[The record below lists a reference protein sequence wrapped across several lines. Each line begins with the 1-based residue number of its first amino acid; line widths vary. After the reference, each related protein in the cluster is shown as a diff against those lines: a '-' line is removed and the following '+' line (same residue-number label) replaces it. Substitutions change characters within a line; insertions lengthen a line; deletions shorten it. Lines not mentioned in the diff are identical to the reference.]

1 MTWAMTRAMTRVDGR
16 IDWPRLL
23 WLSLITGAGF
33 FLLGYGGIRITGHG
47 RMIALIWP
55 ANAFVVCMIVRL
67 SRSRLQDIAMMAAA
81 LAAEIGINIVV
92 GAPALIDLGFTAV
105 SLIEIVASLIA
116 VRLLGSRRFRDLRGG
131 LRFLG
136 GAIIAPALGGAL
148 LAAGIMVLAGN
159 HNWLADSRHWFA
171 ANVLGFCIVLPIGL
185 DFSWRKLVK
194 LRLPQ
199 RKLEAA
205 LVVLGV
211 TLLSLYAIRWS
222 SHPMPFIILP
232 AALAATVR
240 FRLLGAGMAMLLVL
254 AIALASSSEIGTPG
268 EFVARIEMIQ
278 VFLAVASVICV
289 RAAML
294 LNERDVHLAL
304 IEGKR
309 RSAVRASRFKSQ
321 LLSHVGQE
329 ARGPL
334 SAIIGIATVL
344 ESGKLAPDRAQEF
357 AHVVAYNGELLQRL
371 YADLLDLA
379 SAETGALTIQMEKV
393 RVGQTLK
400 SCIGAIRLDAAL
412 GGKPVLMEKV
422 EDDLSVHADPQRLAQ
437 IINSLIA
444 NSYKYGDNDSPIRV
458 RTWRLGDG
466 FGRIEILN
474 TGPGIPLREREAM
487 YRPFGPGSGG
497 RTVPGAGLGLSI
509 AKLLA
514 EKQGGRIDFESI
526 PGRQTRFWIDLP
538 LAA

>member
-1 MTWAMTRAMTRVDGR
+1 MTRVDGVT
-16 IDWPRLL
+16 DWPRIL
-23 WLSLITGAGF
+23 WIALITGAGF
-33 FLLGYGGIRITGHG
+33 FLLGYGGIQISGHG

-55 ANAFVVCMIVRL
+55 ANAFVVCMMVRL
-67 SRSRLQDIAMMAAA
+67 SRSRFQDLAMLGAT
-81 LAAEIGINIVV
+81 LAAEIGINIAV
-92 GAPALIDLGFTAV
+92 GAPALINLGFAAV
-105 SLIEIVASLIA
+105 SMIEVIASLIA
-116 VRLLGSRRFRDLRGG
+116 VRRFAPRRFRDLRGG
-131 LRFLG
+131 LSFLG
-136 GAIIAPALGGAL
+136 AAILAPALMGAV
-148 LAAGIMVLAGN
+148 LAAAIMIMAGN
-159 HNWLADSRHWFA
+159 SAWLADSRHWFA
-171 ANVLGFCIVLPIGL
+171 ANVLGFCIVLPLGL
-185 DFSWRKLVK
+185 ASSWRKLAK
-194 LRLPQ
+194 LRLGE
-199 RKLEAA
+199 RKLEAV
-205 LVVLGV
+205 LVFLAVSLV
-211 TLLSLYAIRWS
+211 SLYAIRWS
-222 SHPMPFIILP
+222 SHPMPFVILP
-232 AALAATVR
+232 AVLAATVR

-254 AIALASSSEIGTPG
+254 AIALLSNLQPDTSG
-268 EFVARIEMIQ
+268 EFVTRVEMMQ
-278 VFLAVASVICV
+278 VFLAVASVVCA

-294 LNERDVHLAL
+294 LNERDLHLAL

-334 SAIIGIATVL
+334 SAIIGISAVL
-344 ESGKLAPDRAQEF
+344 ESGKLSPDRAQEF
-357 AHVVAYNGELLQRL
+357 AHVVAHNGELLQRL

-379 SAETGALTIQMEKV
+379 RAEAGALTIRREKV
-393 RVGQTLK
+393 PVGQTLK

-422 EDDLSVHADPQRLAQ
+422 EDGLSVHADPQRLAQ

-458 RTWRLGDG
+458 RTARLGDG

-487 YRPFGPGSGG
+487 FQPFGTDSGG

-509 AKLLA
+509 ARLLA
-514 EKQGGRIDFESI
+514 EKQGGRVDFESI

-538 LAA
+538 LVA

>member
-1 MTWAMTRAMTRVDGR
+1 MTRVDGR
-16 IDWPRLL
+16 NDWPRILGIA
-23 WLSLITGAGF
+23 LITGAGF
-33 FLLGYGGIRITGHG
+33 FLLGYGGIQISGHG

-55 ANAFVVCMIVRL
+55 ANAFVVCMMVRL
-67 SRSRLQDIAMMAAA
+67 SRSRLQDLAMLGAT
-81 LAAEIGINIVV
+81 LAAEIGVNIAV
-92 GAPALIDLGFTAV
+92 GAPALVNLGFAAV
-105 SLIEIVASLIA
+105 SMIEVIASLIA
-116 VRLLGSRRFRDLRGG
+116 VRRFAPRRFRDVRGG
-131 LRFLG
+131 LSFLG
-136 GAIIAPALGGAL
+136 AAILAPAFLGAL
-148 LAAGIMVLAGN
+148 LAAAIMIMAGN
-159 HNWLADSRHWFA
+159 SAWLADSRHWFA
-171 ANVLGFCIVLPIGL
+171 ANVLGFCIVLPLGL
-185 DFSWRKLVK
+185 ASSWRKLAK
-194 LRLPQ
+194 LRLPE
-199 RKLEAA
+199 RKLEAV
-205 LVVLGV
+205 LVFLAVSLV
-211 TLLSLYAIRWS
+211 SLYAIRWS
-222 SHPMPFIILP
+222 AHPMPFVILP
-232 AALAATVR
+232 AVLVATVR

-254 AIALASSSEIGTPG
+254 VIALISNLQPDG
-268 EFVARIEMIQ
+268 EFVAWVEMMQ
-278 VFLAVASVICV
+278 VFLAVASVVCA

-294 LNERDVHLAL
+294 LNERDLHLAL
-304 IEGKR
+304 IEGRR

-334 SAIIGIATVL
+334 SAIIGISTVL

-357 AHVVAYNGELLQRL
+357 AHVVAHNGELLQRL

-379 SAETGALTIQMEKV
+379 RAETGALTIRREKV
-393 RVGQTLK
+393 PVGQTLK
-400 SCIGAIRLDAAL
+400 SCISAIRLDAAL

-422 EDDLSVHADPQRLAQ
+422 EDNLSVHADPQRLAQ

-458 RTWRLGDG
+458 RTARLGDG

-487 YRPFGPGSGG
+487 FQPFGTDSGG

-509 AKLLA
+509 ARLLA
-514 EKQGGRIDFESI
+514 EKQGGRVDFESI